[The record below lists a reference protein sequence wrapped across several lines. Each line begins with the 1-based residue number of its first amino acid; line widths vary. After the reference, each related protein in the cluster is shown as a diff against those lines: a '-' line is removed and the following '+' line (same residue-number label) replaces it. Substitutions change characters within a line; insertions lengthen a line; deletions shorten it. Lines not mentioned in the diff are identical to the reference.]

1 MGSREGSAQKQ
12 AEGQELAEHS
22 QVFHTLPVEPQF
34 ATLKLDDLPVGEVY
48 DLLTACIAPRP
59 IGFISSIDAQ
69 GVPNLAPFS
78 FFSLGGVNPPSVVFS
93 AVVNADGS
101 MKETFR
107 NVEQTGEFVIN
118 AIHRDMMPGVAR
130 AATPSDT
137 HAPKWERSG
146 FTQLASLQVRPP
158 RIAESMVQLECKVHQ
173 IIEHGLGPGSARYV
187 VGEVLLAH
195 VSPEI
200 VRDGKVAPDLMHP
213 IARMAGKNYVDTSAL
228 ELFHLED
235 L

>member
-1 MGSREGSAQKQ
+1 VE
-12 AEGQELAEHS
+12 AE
-22 QVFHTLPVEPQF
+22 F
-34 ATLKLDDLPVGEVY
+34 ATLKLEDLSVGEVY

-59 IGFISSIDAQ
+59 IGFISSVDAQ

-78 FFSLGGVNPPSVVFS
+78 FFSIGGVNPPSVIFS
-93 AVVNADGS
+93 AVVNANGS
-101 MKETFR
+101 TKETYS
-107 NVEQTGEFVIN
+107 NVQQTGEFVIN
-118 AIHRDMMPGVAR
+118 TVHRDMMPGVAR

-137 HAPKWERSG
+137 LARKWERSG
-146 FTQLASLQVRPP
+146 FTQLASLAVRPP
-158 RIAESMVQLECKVHQ
+158 RIAESLAQLECKVHQ
-173 IIEHGLGPGSARYV
+173 VVEHGLGPGSARYV
-187 VGEVLLAH
+187 IGEVLLAH

-200 VRDGKVAPDLMHP
+200 MRSGRVAPDLMHP